1 MDSDQRQ
8 EPAYVV
14 GERAARALR
23 FEMRLGDA
31 PIDIYEVIRER
42 GVALAFRDLD
52 GEDGRYV
59 FHSGMGLA
67 IVSTAG
73 PATRQR
79 FTAAH
84 ELGHHEMHR
93 FVGEAEAETYIV
105 DKKVGFA
112 DGVRREV
119 EANAFAGSLLLPSE
133 ALMTRFPQ
141 RTKVTLE
148 QVADLMR
155 IYRVSLP
162 TAVYRLHNTN
172 RITAAHRDALRDA
185 GDGQVQQLLGDLEA
199 PRTEAPPDTLTRT
212 LSKLYRADLISAER
226 LGDVLSLQIEEVV
239 DRFGHPVRTMPDISD
254 LLAEIGEAE

>member
-1 MDSDQRQ
+1 MGSDQRQ

-42 GVALAFRDLD
+42 GVALAFRDLA

-59 FHSGMGLA
+59 FHAGMGLA
-67 IVSTAG
+67 IISTAG
-73 PATRQR
+73 PAARQR

-93 FVGEAEAETYIV
+93 FVGEVEAETYII
-105 DKKVGFA
+105 DTKVGVS

-119 EANAFAGSLLLPSE
+119 EANSFASSLLLPSE

-162 TAVYRLHNTN
+162 TTVFRLHNTN
-172 RITAAHRDALRDA
+172 RITAAHRDALLDA
-185 GDGQVQQLLGDLEA
+185 GEGQAQQLLGELEA
-199 PRTEAPPDTLTRT
+199 PRTEAPPDALTRNLT
-212 LSKLYRADLISAER
+212 KLYRADLITADR
-226 LGDVLSLQIEEVV
+226 LGNVLNMQIKDVV
-239 DRFGHPVRTMPDISD
+239 DRFGHPAPATPDISD
-254 LLAEIGEAE
+254 LLAEIEGAP